1 MSKLKVRAMSTVMP
15 KADKIG
21 GSWNVHFV
29 PIADIASLIGSPRR
43 RARNVGGVFGDC
55 TGARVSA
62 PD

>member
-1 MSKLKVRAMSTVMP
+1 MSTVMP